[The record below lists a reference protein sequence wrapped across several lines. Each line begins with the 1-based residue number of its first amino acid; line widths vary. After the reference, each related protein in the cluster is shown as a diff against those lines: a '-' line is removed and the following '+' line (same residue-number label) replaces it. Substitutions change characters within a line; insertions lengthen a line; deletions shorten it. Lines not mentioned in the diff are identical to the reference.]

1 MKRRL
6 MLLNVLLFSIIKLYS
21 FSLFSEYEIDP
32 AKKIKLEQDGTAT
45 IIFYDGK
52 RQISNFEYE
61 QNEKFTFLRFP
72 KNDIIYNEDKITQV
86 LLLVGKQIEK
96 DYKRNFA
103 IGFSDKGK
111 KFIRD
116 CPRSME
122 GYCYYKDCTSYL
134 TEGDKK
140 YTIDNL
146 SEIRIDSPWVEGVSG
161 NGEGEGFTI
170 EGNAPFLLIVNGFI
184 SVKKPYLYE
193 QNSRIKTIRVT
204 GSKSG
209 NTKVLEVLDTPN
221 PQTVDI
227 SFLDKEDDT
236 IVRIDSVYEG
246 SKYQDTCIS
255 LCKLYGKMVIPYLGE
270 D

>member
-6 MLLNVLLFSIIKLYS
+6 IFLNFLFFSTIRLYC

-32 AKKIKLEQDGTAT
+32 AKEIKLEQNGTAT
-45 IIFYDGK
+45 IIYYDGK
-52 RQISNFEYE
+52 NHISNFEYE
-61 QNEKFTFLRFP
+61 QKGKLTFLNFP
-72 KNDIIYNEDKITQV
+72 NNDIIYNEDKITQV

-103 IGFSDKGK
+103 IGFSDKNK

-116 CPRSME
+116 LPRSME

-170 EGNAPFLLIVNGFI
+170 IGNNQYLLVVNGFI
-184 SVKKPYLYE
+184 SINKPYLYE
-193 QNSRIKTIRVT
+193 YNSRVRELRIT
-204 GSKSG
+204 GSKSDK
-209 NTKVLEVLDTPN
+209 TKILEVIDTPN

-236 IVRIDSVYEG
+236 IVRIESVYPG
-246 SKYQDTCIS
+246 KKYQDTCLS
-255 LCKLYGKMVIPYLGE
+255 LCKLHDKEVVPYLGE